1 MWRTTSLQTDGDISL
16 REPTAT
22 LSGATEFEPAA
33 PLSVQ
38 FSGLNVAQRRDVN
51 LPLVG
56 NNDLIVVTKTRFGSE
71 PPVKRLHYLERE
83 VDPGWKGTFFHDVL
97 VSIRDFSDKRL
108 TLQVQVYDVDG
119 VPPWL
124 VERVKDLAPVAG
136 VVLPPLAPVSE
147 LPEMSGEK
155 LLQLV
160 DDVDDHNAVIDR
172 QITLE
177 KDPQDDRQPRLQ
189 PGYLVCFDD
198 AAADGEYELG
208 ADRKVYTP
216 DGTAYDGNYAVL
228 RLERESVEKRE
239 RELTQKAAKLMSELD
254 GKGQSDEKAAVDFL
268 LDTMES
274 YDNFTKLKRA
284 RELQAKDNRTEAERE
299 LLEDLKSIDEINELL

>member
-1 MWRTTSLQTDGDISL
+1 M
-16 REPTAT
+16 
-22 LSGATEFEPAA
+22 
-33 PLSVQ
+33 Q
-38 FSGLNVAQRRDVN
+38 FSGLNVAQRRDAN
-51 LPLVG
+51 LPLMG
-56 NNDLIVVTKTRFGSE
+56 DNDLIVVTKTRFGSE

-160 DDVDDHNAVIDR
+160 DDVDDHNAIIDR

-208 ADRKVYTP
+208 ADRKVYAP

-284 RELQAKDNRTEAERE
+284 RELQAKDDRTEAERE